1 MESKGSTRSGSK
13 SDAKAASSGKPE
25 KPNPGPAISTDKKET
40 PSKEQPASVATT
52 KKGTSEAAALNN
64 HSNLKPSPSAPE
76 VQEAPSQ
83 SPDSE
88 HKGNS
93 AEESSGSVFDNVKPL
108 VIVGGVVVAAIAVIL
123 GVAFLARKK

>member
-13 SDAKAASSGKPE
+13 PDAKAASSGKQE
-25 KPNPGPAISTDKKET
+25 KPNPGPAMNADKKET
-40 PSKEQPASVATT
+40 PSKEQPTPVATT
-52 KKGTSEAAALNN
+52 KKAASEAAALNN
-64 HSNLKPSPSAPE
+64 HSNLKPSPAAPE
-76 VQEAPSQ
+76 VQEATGQ

-88 HKGNS
+88 HKGNG

-108 VIVGGVVVAAIAVIL
+108 AIVGGVVMAAIAVIL